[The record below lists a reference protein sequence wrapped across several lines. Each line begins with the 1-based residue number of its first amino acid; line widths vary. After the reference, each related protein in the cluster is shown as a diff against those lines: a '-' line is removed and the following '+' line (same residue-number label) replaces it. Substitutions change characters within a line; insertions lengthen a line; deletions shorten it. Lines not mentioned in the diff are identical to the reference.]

1 MEAKQLPLVS
11 VILPVYNE
19 QALLRKNV
27 QIICAYLQSL
37 ESQFRWELLI
47 VNDGSADDSG
57 KIADEL
63 SGEYENLRTLHHPV
77 NFGVGQALRFG
88 FANTLGDY
96 VVTMDV
102 DLSYDVHHIEEMVA
116 KLCESHAKIVL
127 ASPYMAGGSINNVP
141 MLRKVLSIMGNRF
154 LRFFSQGSLST
165 LTSMVRVYD
174 GPFVRS
180 MDLRSMGLDLMPE
193 CLYKAMVL
201 RAKIV
206 ETPGR
211 LDWAPQLAFADTR
224 MSSMRI
230 LHHVNSTV
238 MSGFAFRPVY
248 FFILPGLLLAIC
260 SLYVIVWMFIHY
272 FGAIQDLT
280 NMGEEA
286 VRMGAFAKAY
296 ADHPH
301 TYVVGLLSTML
312 SVLLLGLGVLAVQIK
327 RNFEEHYHLS
337 STSFRSLKDT
347 MEYSSNE

>member
-1 MEAKQLPLVS
+1 MEAKQLPLIS

-19 QALLRKNV
+19 EALLRKNV
-27 QIICAYLQSL
+27 EIICAHLESL
-37 ESQFRWELLI
+37 EDCYRWELLI

-63 SGEYENLRTLHHPV
+63 AVEFEKLRVLHHPT

-88 FANTLGDY
+88 FANTLGEY

-102 DLSYDVHHIEEMVA
+102 DLSYDVHHINEMVE
-116 KLCESHAKIVL
+116 KLRQTHAKIVL
-127 ASPYMAGGSINNVP
+127 ASPYMPGGSINNVP
-141 MLRKVLSIMGNRF
+141 TLRKVLSILGNRF
-154 LRFFSQGSLST
+154 LRFFSQGNLST

-193 CLYKAMVL
+193 SLYKAMVL

-224 MSSMRI
+224 ISSMRI
-230 LHHVNSTV
+230 MRHVNSTV

-248 FFILPGLLLAIC
+248 FFILPGLFLAIF
-260 SLYVIVWMFIHY
+260 SIYVLFWMFAHY
-272 FGAIQDLT
+272 LGAVQELRT
-280 NMGEEA
+280 MGQET
-286 VRMGAFAKAY
+286 VHMGAFAKAY

-301 TYVVGLLSTML
+301 TYVVGLLAIML

-327 RNFEEHYHLS
+327 RNFEELYHLS
-337 STSFRSLKDT
+337 STRFHSLKET
-347 MEYSSNE
+347 MEHSPHE